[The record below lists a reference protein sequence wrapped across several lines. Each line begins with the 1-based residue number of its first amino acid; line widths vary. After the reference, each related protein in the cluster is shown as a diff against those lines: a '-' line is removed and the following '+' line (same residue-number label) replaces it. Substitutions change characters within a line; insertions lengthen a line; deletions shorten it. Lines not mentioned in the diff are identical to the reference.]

1 MLIPAITAIFSQI
14 FSVLSTIFMIWM
26 LIDCVRNR
34 AIRNKGAWIIFILFT
49 QLIGSIV
56 YFFARGP
63 WPKVKSFL
71 FTRRSLLG
79 SPITSAPPLI
89 PKETFSAY
97 EHGYQ
102 AQPQVPMPVSQETDR
117 QTEEISLLQPEY
129 EQSLVIY
136 PEMPPIE
143 QSPYE
148 TR

>member
-1 MLIPAITAIFSQI
+1 MLISGITALFSQV

-34 AIRNKGAWIIFILFT
+34 AIQNKGAWIIFILVT

-71 FTRRSLLG
+71 FARQSFLN
-79 SPITSAPPLI
+79 SPITSVPPLM

-97 EHGYQ
+97 ERGYQ
-102 AQPQVPMPVSQETDR
+102 AQLQTPMPVSQEKHM
-117 QTEEISLLQPEY
+117 QTEEISLVQPEY
-129 EQSLVIY
+129 EQSLVTY
-136 PEMPPIE
+136 PEMPPME
-143 QSPYE
+143 QSQ
-148 TR
+148 